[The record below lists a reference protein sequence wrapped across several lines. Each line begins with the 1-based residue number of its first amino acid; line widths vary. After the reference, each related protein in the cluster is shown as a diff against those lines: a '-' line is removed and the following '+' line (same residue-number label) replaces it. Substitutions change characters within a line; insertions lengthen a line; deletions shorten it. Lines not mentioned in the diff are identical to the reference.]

1 MAEIKNSQKFKTV
14 TTNLGRNAVALAH
27 GSGSSVRFTHMAVG
41 DGKGK
46 EIEPIATMTE
56 LVHEVHRGAINDI
69 IILEDKPGEF
79 IAELLIPQN
88 IGGFFIREVGLFLED
103 GTLFAIG
110 STPLTEKTE
119 ITSGA
124 ASDLLV
130 RMIIRIIDSGVIE
143 IVIDP
148 TQVLATRDYVDR
160 SIQKGIDKHNKD
172 ENAHKPLLDKIKE
185 LIASAGQSLQTH
197 LKDPNAHKSL
207 FDSIKGQISAI
218 PKISLANIITP
229 TDTTKAVTGKA
240 VADYAVGKNEKANI
254 VANKTFINK
263 TDQQLILPFKH
274 NNMVSMS
281 EDGKLSYTNLEV
293 FDKNSDRV
301 GFFTVRKTII
311 NTNLAGMYVQNSSA
325 NGGKSTGIYVEI
337 GKDNTI
343 KSYAPT
349 PPDNDNSNQIATTGW
364 VKTKGGGMVSLKGTR
379 TTLGDWTITNLI
391 INKPVFIM
399 GDNPD
404 FPSQTTASFGAI
416 MGVISGAT
424 TGRMQCYIGHL
435 GGLNGFGSN
444 ALIVIPDTTKIVV
457 NVRLLT
463 GEKTSIKAFQ

>member
-27 GSGSSVRFTHMAVG
+27 GSGSSVRLTHMAVG

-119 ITSGA
+119 ISSGA

-160 SIQKGIDKHNKD
+160 SIQKGIDNHNKD
-172 ENAHKPLLDKIKE
+172 ENAHKHLFDAIKE
-185 LIASAGQSLQTH
+185 QISSGSTAISTH
-197 LKDPNAHKSL
+197 ITDPNAHSSL
-207 FDSIKGQISAI
+207 FEALRKEIEDIPQIELSDSLELDNSTIAGSAKAINTLFKLIKGENVPEFPDISGGGGKLKQIGARAS
-218 PKISLANIITP
+218 
-229 TDTTKAVTGKA
+229 
-240 VADYAVGKNEKANI
+240 VGK
-254 VANKTFINK
+254 F
-263 TDQQLILPFKH
+263 
-274 NNMVSMS
+274 SMNVEPYKPIICS
-281 EDGKLSYTNLEV
+281 IYSPTNLSAGV
-293 FDKNSDRV
+293 YMYLVS
-301 GFFTVRKTII
+301 GFESINDTANCLSWIGAQHGFLKHFVLLPIANVVTIGFW
-311 NTNLAGMYVQNSSA
+311 AG
-325 NGGKSTGIYVEI
+325 E
-337 GKDNTI
+337 
-343 KSYAPT
+343 
-349 PPDNDNSNQIATTGW
+349 
-364 VKTKGGGMVSLKGTR
+364 LR
-379 TTLGDWTITNLI
+379 L
-391 INKPVFIM
+391 
-399 GDNPD
+399 
-404 FPSQTTASFGAI
+404 
-416 MGVISGAT
+416 
-424 TGRMQCYIGHL
+424 
-435 GGLNGFGSN
+435 GSN
-444 ALIVIPDTTKIVV
+444 WG
-457 NVRLLT
+457 NSEVR
-463 GEKTSIKAFQ
+463 FYQ